1 MDTRM
6 SVNEQTRRST
16 VGMAVLLSIGVVV
29 SSVMANKVAAA
40 EEPLSLLDRR
50 GKIELRHAHFVDVV
64 QYYTKYF
71 GIEIRFDAAA
81 IEELGID
88 LDNKEKDLTTHR
100 KAMIA
105 QRESTENRL
114 KRFGVRTSMYA
125 ELLKEIE
132 SMPYPGLELVA
143 DDISLH
149 SALMHILRGF
159 DPELSYRI
167 VDNLVEITSLEV
179 ISENLETRIFKVEDL
194 VRWEQPEPTGPF
206 APVPQETSP
215 EFLYD
220 YDPLIEIL
228 TTTVDSDSWE
238 EAGGEGQIS
247 EGRHP
252 LVISQTP
259 RVLRC
264 IEAMLA
270 ALRNAK
276 TRSKRKPDD
285 RQVQGG
291 NGHLLQQSV
300 PRSGSNRCV
309 ERC

>member
-6 SVNEQTRRST
+6 SVNERTRRST

-50 GKIELRHAHFVDVV
+50 GKIELRHAHFEDVV
-64 QYYTKYF
+64 QYYKKHF

-88 LDNKEKDLTTHR
+88 LDNNLDNKEKDLTTHR

-149 SALMHILRGF
+149 SALMHILRDF

-206 APVPQETSP
+206 APVPRETSP

-228 TTTVDSDSWE
+228 TTTVDPDSWE

-259 RVLRC
+259 RVLRR

-276 TRSKRKPDD
+276 T
-285 RQVQGG
+285 
-291 NGHLLQQSV
+291 
-300 PRSGSNRCV
+300 
-309 ERC
+309 